1 MVKDIGTGKISASH
15 LEREACVYIR
25 QSSPGQVINNTES
38 TRRQYDL
45 SERALALGW
54 PRERIRVIDQDQGL
68 SGADAERRGGFQDL
82 MARIAAGEVGIV
94 LSLEISRLGRSNA
107 DLHRLFRLASLSGT
121 LVCDEAGVHDPGNS
135 SDLLLLG
142 IKSSVYEFE
151 LDGIRQRLLGGVL
164 NKAQRGELRTALP
177 AGLVCDPQDA
187 VVLDPDIQ
195 VAEAVNLVF
204 ETFRRTRSV
213 RATFNW
219 LLDNAIPLPACPV
232 SEGHRLIWS
241 EARYSRVLSILRNPR
256 YAGCYAWGRRGGNAG
271 RANPWE
277 AWRVCIP
284 EAHAGYIDWEEF
296 QRNQRQ
302 LADNHRQCFV
312 AAHGRTGPLREGG
325 ALLQSRA
332 ICGRCG
338 SQMLVKY
345 GGATDPKRANE
356 RHYHCVGGKAAR
368 AGKSCQ
374 TMRGER
380 IDAAVTDFLVGA
392 VNRSNIDLA
401 LSVEEQVKSDF
412 ARADRQ
418 RSHRVEALRH
428 QAELAGRR
436 CREVDPGY
444 RLVAAALEREW
455 NDALH
460 KLDEA
465 EAERSRLAD
474 EFQQT
479 TDEVQRRRIRELSA
493 DFAVAWNAPTTGNAD
508 RKRMLA
514 LLVEDATL
522 IRSGYSVSI
531 QLRMRGGRALE
542 LDPVDLLRPGGGV
555 RSTPAE
561 TVAEVGRLTE
571 SMGDKAIAGQL
582 NRRGMLNCGDKPW
595 TRESVASLRHYHG
608 LPSHLRRLQKAKREQ
623 GWSTAEEISKALGI
637 SVRALRERSRRGTWV
652 ERHTFTIGTRPF
664 SMYRLLDDAG
674 CERTR
679 EPQTDHPGNGHGH
692 EMTREAS

>member
-1 MVKDIGTGKISASH
+1 MKDIGTGKISASH

-25 QSSPGQVINNTES
+25 QSSPGQVVNNTES
-38 TRRQYDL
+38 ARRQYDL

-54 PRERIRVIDQDQGL
+54 PRERIRVIDEDQGL

-94 LSLEISRLGRSNA
+94 LSLEISRLGRNNA
-107 DLHRLFRLASLSGT
+107 DLHRLFRLAALSGT

-164 NKAQRGELRTALP
+164 NKARRGELRTALP
-177 AGLVCDPQDA
+177 AGLVYDSAGA

-204 ETFRRTRSV
+204 ETFRRTRSA

-219 LLDNAIPLPACPV
+219 LLDNAILLPACPA

-241 EARYSRVLSILRNPR
+241 EAHYSRVLGILRNPR

-271 RANPWE
+271 RADPWE

-345 GGATDPKRANE
+345 GGATDSKRANE
-356 RHYHCVGGKAAR
+356 RHYYCVGGKVAR
-368 AGKSCQ
+368 AGESCQ

-380 IDAAVTDFLVGA
+380 IDAAVADFLVGA

-401 LSVEEQVKSDF
+401 LSVEEQVRSDF

-428 QAELAGRR
+428 KAELAGRR
-436 CREVDPGY
+436 YREVDPGY
-444 RLVAAALEREW
+444 RLVAATLESEW
-455 NDALH
+455 NDALR

-474 EFQQT
+474 EFQKT

-522 IRSGYSVSI
+522 IRSGYSVAI

-542 LDPVDLLRPGGGV
+542 LDPVELLRPGVGV
-555 RSTPAE
+555 RNTPAE

-571 SMGDKAIAGQL
+571 SMGDKAIAVEL
-582 NRRGMLNCGDKPW
+582 NRRGTLNCGDKPW
-595 TRESVASLRHYHG
+595 TRQSIASLRHYHG
-608 LPSHLRRLQKAKREQ
+608 LPSHLRRLQQAKREQ
-623 GWSTAEEISKALGI
+623 GWSTAEEISKVLGT
-637 SVRALRERSRRGTWV
+637 SVKAMRERSRRGTWV
-652 ERHTFTIGTRPF
+652 ERHAFTIGTRTF
-664 SMYRLLDDAG
+664 SMYRLLDAAR
-674 CERTR
+674 CERTK
-679 EPQTDHPGNGHGH
+679 EPQSDHPGNRRGH
-692 EMTREAS
+692 ESTREAS